1 MSDLRLVL
9 TQTGYQLLSIA
20 RNRRAVVFSLVF
32 PIVLLVLFN
41 SVFVKSTDTVDFG
54 GVTIDAHAYFTG
66 SMLAYA
72 ILLSGFNSLAIS
84 LVAQR
89 ESGQLKRVRGTP
101 VPAWTFMVATVL
113 RCVATIGLG
122 AVVLLALGHF
132 AYDVQ
137 ISGSAVG
144 DLLFYVVLGIG
155 AMCSAGIAATT
166 LVGDVDS
173 ASAALPLIA
182 VVLSLISGIF
192 VSIDQLPTWLAD
204 VARVFPVYHLTTG
217 LQAALGG
224 ASFDAGNAAVLALWG
239 LAGIAVAARGFRWE
253 PQGVPA

>member
-239 LAGIAVAARGFRWE
+239 LVGTAVAARGFRWE

>member
-9 TQTGYQLLSIA
+9 TQTGYQLISVA

-32 PIVLLVLFN
+32 PIVLLVMFN
-41 SVFVKSTDTVDFG
+41 SVFVKGGDTVELG
-54 GVTIDAHAYFTG
+54 GITIDAHTYFTG

-72 ILLSGFNSLAIS
+72 ILLAGFNSLAIS
-84 LVAQR
+84 LVMQR
-89 ESGQLKRVRGTP
+89 ESGQLKRLRGTP
-101 VPAWTFMVATVL
+101 VPSWTFMVATVL
-113 RCVATIGLG
+113 RSMATVGLMT
-122 AVVLLALGHF
+122 VVLLAIGHF

-144 DLLFYVVLGIG
+144 DILLYVVLGIA
-155 AMCSAGIAATT
+155 AMCSAGIAATA
-166 LVGDVDS
+166 LIGDVDS

-192 VSIDQLPTWLAD
+192 VGVDQLPTWLAD
-204 VARVFPVYHLTTG
+204 IARVFPVYHLTDG
-217 LQAALGG
+217 LQTALGG
-224 ASFDAGNAAVLALWG
+224 GSLDAGNAAVLALWG
-239 LAGIAVAARGFRWE
+239 LGGIAVAARRFRWE